1 MTDGEKLI
9 KLRTEKGISQHELA
23 MMLGYGSRST
33 INKIEAGERGI
44 PLEMIKRLIKVFDLS
59 PYYFFEEEASEK
71 ANWEEIITKMKS
83 LSSEN
88 LQKVVSLI
96 EELTD

>member
-33 INKIEAGERGI
+33 INKIEVGERGI
-44 PLEMIKRLIKVFDLS
+44 PLEMIKRLISVFGLS
-59 PYYFFEEEASEK
+59 PYYFFEEETNEDT
-71 ANWEEIITKMKS
+71 NWEEIINKMKS